1 MSVQL
6 KELLEKI
13 KQEGVR
19 EAEQQAD
26 QIKKQAEKEAS
37 RIVANAKKEAAS
49 HLEKAKAEAGRFED
63 ASREAIKQAG
73 RDLVLSVKSEITRL
87 VETILQTEIRD
98 GLDSKLLKDAL
109 LLLLQAWGRD
119 RGEQIQL
126 QLPEK
131 SADDVRKYILSKLK
145 AEVKKGVEIIPSA
158 QVGAGFRIAE
168 KDGSAY
174 YDFTDKGLTE
184 YLMEY
189 LNPKL
194 TELLKGSES

>member
-26 QIKKQAEKEAS
+26 QVKKEAERKAS
-37 RIVANAKKEAAS
+37 QIVANAKQEAAA
-49 HLEKAKAEAGRFED
+49 HLEKAKAEASQFEH
-63 ASREAIKQAG
+63 ASKEAIKQAG
-73 RDLVLSVKSEITRL
+73 RDLVLSVKSEIKRL
-87 VETILQTEIRD
+87 VELILLAEIREAV
-98 GLDSKLLKDAL
+98 DSQFLKDAL
-109 LLLLQAWGRD
+109 IALLQAWGKERE
-119 RGEQIQL
+119 EQIQIL
-126 QLPEK
+126 LPEK
-131 SADDVRKYILSKLK
+131 SAEDIRQYILGKLK
-145 AEVKKGVEIIPSA
+145 AEVKKGVEISPSA
-158 QVGAGFRIAE
+158 QIGVGFRIAE

-174 YDFTDKGLTE
+174 YDFTDRGLTE

-194 TELLKGSES
+194 TELLSEGES

>member
-26 QIKKQAEKEAS
+26 QIKKLAEQEAS
-37 RIVANAKKEAAS
+37 RIVTEAKKDAQS
-49 HLEKAKAEAGRFED
+49 YLEKVKTEASQFEA

-73 RDLVLSVKSEITRL
+73 RDLILSIKSEIKSL
-87 VETILQTEIRD
+87 VESILHMEIRNA
-98 GLDSKLLKDAL
+98 LDARLLKDAL
-109 LLLLQAWGRD
+109 LSLLQAWGKS
-119 RGEQIQL
+119 RGEEIQI

-131 SADDVRKYILSKLK
+131 VANEVQRYILSKLK
-145 AEVKKGVEIIPSA
+145 AEIKKGVEIKPSS
-158 QVGAGFRIAE
+158 QLEAGFRVAE

-174 YDFTDKGLTE
+174 YDFTDRGLTE

-189 LNPKL
+189 LNPKVR
-194 TELLKGSES
+194 ELLKGNRS

>member
-26 QIKKQAEKEAS
+26 H
-37 RIVANAKKEAAS
+37 VKKEAEREAS
-49 HLEKAKAEAGRFED
+49 QIVAKAKQEAAAHLEKAKAEASQFEH
-63 ASREAIKQAG
+63 ASKEAIKQAG
-73 RDLVLSVKSEITRL
+73 RDLVLSVKSEIKRL
-87 VETILQTEIRD
+87 VELILLAEIRESV
-98 GLDSKLLKDAL
+98 DSKFLKDAL
-109 LLLLQAWGRD
+109 ITLLQAWGKD
-119 RGEQIQL
+119 REEQIQIL
-126 QLPEK
+126 LPEK
-131 SADDVRKYILSKLK
+131 SAEDIRQYILGKLK
-145 AEVKKGVEIIPSA
+145 AEVKKGVEIFPSA
-158 QVGAGFRIAE
+158 QIGTGFRIAE

-174 YDFTDKGLTE
+174 YDFTDRGLAE

-194 TELLKGSES
+194 TELLSEGES

>member
-26 QIKKQAEKEAS
+26 QIKKLAEQEAS
-37 RIVANAKKEAAS
+37 RIVTEAKKDAQS
-49 HLEKAKAEAGRFED
+49 YLEKVKNEASQFEA

-73 RDLVLSVKSEITRL
+73 RDLILSIKSEIKSL
-87 VETILQTEIRD
+87 VESILHMEIRNA
-98 GLDSKLLKDAL
+98 LDARLLKDAL
-109 LLLLQAWGRD
+109 LSLLQAWGKS
-119 RGEQIQL
+119 RGEEIQI

-131 SADDVRKYILSKLK
+131 VANEVQRYILSKLK
-145 AEVKKGVEIIPSA
+145 AEIKKGVEIKPSS
-158 QVGAGFRIAE
+158 QLEAGFRVAE

-174 YDFTDKGLTE
+174 YDFTDRGLTE

-189 LNPKL
+189 LNPKVR
-194 TELLKGSES
+194 ELLKGNRS

>member
-13 KQEGVR
+13 KQEGVK

-26 QIKKQAEKEAS
+26 QIKKQAEKDAS
-37 RIVANAKKEAAS
+37 QIIAGANKEAAS
-49 HLEKAKAEAGRFED
+49 QLEKAKAEASQFEA

-73 RDLVLSVKSEITRL
+73 RDLVLSVKSEIKRL
-87 VETILQTEIRD
+87 VETILLSETREA
-98 GLDSKLLKDAL
+98 LDSKLLKDAL
-109 LLLLQAWGRD
+109 LSLLQAWGKD
-119 RGEQIQL
+119 RGEQVQIH
-126 QLPEK
+126 LPEK
-131 SADDVRKYILSKLK
+131 AADNISKYILSKLK

-174 YDFTDKGLTE
+174 YDFTDRGLTE
-184 YLMEY
+184 FLMEY

>member
-13 KQEGVR
+13 KQEGVQ

-26 QIKKQAEKEAS
+26 RIRKQAEKEAS
-37 RIVANAKKEAAS
+37 RIVATAKKEAAS
-49 HLEKAKAEAGRFED
+49 YLEKAKAEASQFEA
-63 ASREAIKQAG
+63 ASIEAIKQAG
-73 RDLVLSVKSEITRL
+73 RDLVLSVQSEIKRL
-87 VETILQTEIRD
+87 VETILLTEIRE
-98 GLDSKLLKDAL
+98 GLDRKLLKDAL
-109 LLLLQAWGRD
+109 LALLQAWGKD
-119 RGEQIQL
+119 RTEQVQI

-131 SADDVRKYILSKLK
+131 SADDIRKYILSKLK
-145 AEVKKGVEIIPSA
+145 TEVKRGVEIIPSA

-174 YDFTDKGLTE
+174 YDFTDRGLTE
-184 YLMEY
+184 YIMEY